1 MADVIARIQVNMI
14 RNVNQY
20 ISKKKVKTLFQTQ
33 KLKVNTNLATTLNLF
48 IVNSCVLIAF
58 FASPMYSSKLK
69 KC

>member
-1 MADVIARIQVNMI
+1 MADVSARIQLNML

-20 ISKKKVKTLFQTQ
+20 ISKKKVKPYLRH
-33 KLKVNTNLATTLNLF
+33 KNLKVSTNLATTLNLF
-48 IVNSCVLIAF
+48 INSCVLIAF